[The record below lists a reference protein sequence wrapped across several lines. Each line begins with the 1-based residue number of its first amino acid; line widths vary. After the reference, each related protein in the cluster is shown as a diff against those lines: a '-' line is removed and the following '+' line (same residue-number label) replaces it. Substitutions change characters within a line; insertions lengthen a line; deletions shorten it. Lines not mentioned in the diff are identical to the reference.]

1 MASCGHH
8 NMAHIALQTATGG
21 LPAPGKP
28 ANLPSRFPSVSTLKM
43 IPDLPA
49 NIDQIKGFLAADEAQ
64 ALYDQALRVSTAGPV
79 LEIGSYCGKSTIYL
93 GLACKSTA
101 STVFALDHHRGS
113 EEHQQGEYFHDPD
126 LYDAAEGVMDSFREF
141 RRNIRG
147 AALDDVVVPVV
158 AGSDVAARHWQTPL
172 AMVFIDGGHSLEAA
186 LTDYRCWMPHLMRG
200 GVLAIHDLF
209 DDAHAGGQ
217 APYAIYR
224 MAQASGLFKN
234 LGQVSSLGLLE
245 RL

>member
-1 MASCGHH
+1 M
-8 NMAHIALQTATGG
+8 I
-21 LPAPGKP
+21 
-28 ANLPSRFPSVSTLKM
+28 

-64 ALYDQALRVSTAGPV
+64 ALYEQALQASTAGPV

-93 GLACKSTA
+93 GLACKRNN

-113 EEHQQGEYFHDPD
+113 EEHQRGEFFHDPE
-126 LYDAAEGVMDSFREF
+126 LYDDGEGVMDSFREF
-141 RRNIRG
+141 RRNIHRAG
-147 AALDDVVVPVV
+147 LDDVVVPVV
-158 AGSDVAARHWQTPL
+158 AGSEVAARHWQTPL
-172 AMVFIDGGHSLEAA
+172 AMVFIDGGHSLDAA

-209 DDAHAGGQ
+209 ADAHAGGQ
-217 APYAIYR
+217 APYAVYR
-224 MAQASGLFKN
+224 MAQASGLFES
-234 LGQVSSLGLLE
+234 LGQVNSLGLMR

>member
-1 MASCGHH
+1 
-8 NMAHIALQTATGG
+8 
-21 LPAPGKP
+21 
-28 ANLPSRFPSVSTLKM
+28 M

-49 NIDQIKGFLAADEAQ
+49 DIDRIKGFLAEDEAQ
-64 ALYDQALRVSTAGPV
+64 ALYQQALRASELGPV
-79 LEIGSYCGKSTIYL
+79 LEIGSYCGKSTLYL
-93 GLACKSTA
+93 GLACRTNN

-113 EEHQQGEYFHDPD
+113 EEHQRGEFFHDAE
-126 LYDAAEGVMDSFREF
+126 LYDAGEGVMDSFKEF
-141 RRNIRG
+141 RRNIRLAG
-147 AALDDVVVPVV
+147 LDEVVVPVV
-158 AGSDVAARHWQTPL
+158 AGSEVASQNWRTPL
-172 AMVFIDGGHSLEAA
+172 AMVFIDGGHSLKAV

-224 MAQASGLFKN
+224 MALASGLFEN
-234 LGQVSSLGLLE
+234 LGQVNSLGLLR